1 MNRKIIERAARWWV
15 VVAVAVI
22 AGGALVQAFLEG
34 EVTFQA
40 AFIALCVAVVT
51 LVQAIGMR
59 SAMLSIGAVGG
70 MASTYL
76 WIAQGVEVSPANPL
90 LFGLLLA
97 LLVVGLFGTIGVFL
111 ILSTGGWSRRQV
123 P

>member
-1 MNRKIIERAARWWV
+1 M
-15 VVAVAVI
+15 AVAVI
-22 AGGALVQAFLEG
+22 AGCALVQAFLEG
-34 EVTFQA
+34 DVTFQA

-70 MASTYL
+70 MASAYL

-111 ILSTGGWSRRQV
+111 ILSTRGWSRRQV

>member
-22 AGGALVQAFLEG
+22 AGGALAQAFLEG
-34 EVTFQA
+34 QVTFQA

-70 MASTYL
+70 MASAYL
-76 WIAQGVEVSPANPL
+76 WIAKGVEASPANPL

-111 ILSTGGWSRRQV
+111 ILSTGGWNRRQV